1 MGATSYGSSISIARN
16 ANGLDWKRP
25 GGWIA
30 PRAGP
35 SRTGVTDQNGP
46 TPYAVTDWRIDLDGS
61 MYDTDPVVADETLY
75 LSVTTNNTPGE
86 YGGYIGAYDAE
97 TGDEQWKRPDLPAPK
112 TPAIDDQTIYFST
125 QVPETPDSDDIG
137 FHALDADSG
146 DTVWN
151 RTDHNHWS
159 HPIVTENKIYTS
171 NRDATFALHRETG
184 DTIWKAGGVSGF
196 SDDVGDALSYTDGTL
211 FVSDGTALDAE
222 DGSTK
227 WAVSSD
233 ECTLGNPAVHNGMIY
248 YTQTE
253 HIVGDDDRVKV
264 QARSAETGEV
274 EWVHREDGNA
284 WDGRPAIT
292 ENHVLFVNSSDGESI
307 VTALDSTTGE
317 TVWATMIRGTSF
329 SSPVVGNGTVYL
341 GGQYVPES
349 DPSAGRALI
358 HALDDATGDQ
368 LWSYLLGSSGL
379 ETSPEDPPAAGAPVV
394 ADGKMY
400 VATYPAGST
409 LDYQYVYYSNF
420 FVLDSCAVQPDEDH
434 RLPEEDESD
443 CGDDAPDLEACIEA
457 ISDVDWSDLNAGD
470 VIQLIASCS
479 TRSDLR
485 YEWDIDGDGRYEETG
500 STVSV
505 TVPTFDSMT
514 VGLRV
519 TDSNGDTDTT
529 SVSVS
534 PN

>member
-1 MGATSYGSSISIARN
+1 MSEKPSHIEGGELPANVLENHRYRN
-16 ANGLDWKRP
+16 GCDELRQQHFHRPKCERSRLETTGRLDR
-25 GGWIA
+25 

-379 ETSPEDPPAAGAPVV
+379 ETSPEDPLPPERPSWRTERCTSRRTQQVRRW
-394 ADGKMY
+394 
-400 VATYPAGST
+400 TIST
-409 LDYQYVYYSNF
+409 STT
-420 FVLDSCAVQPDEDH
+420 P
-434 RLPEEDESD
+434 
-443 CGDDAPDLEACIEA
+443 
-457 ISDVDWSDLNAGD
+457 ISS
-470 VIQLIASCS
+470 SS
-479 TRSDLR
+479 TRAPCNRTKTTDFQKRTNRTAETTLLTWRRVSRRFRTSIGATLTPETSSNSSPPVRREATSDTS
-485 YEWDIDGDGRYEETG
+485 GT
-500 STVSV
+500 STA
-505 TVPTFDSMT
+505 TV
-514 VGLRV
+514 
-519 TDSNGDTDTT
+519 DTRRPE
-529 SVSVS
+529 VRSVS
-534 PN
+534 PFRPSIR